1 MPAPLLLERLGK
13 ENGSGA
19 GAVRSCRL
27 RGAHGRSCRRL
38 AGSGWGGGRSS
49 SLRAPPPGP
58 ARPGAT
64 RITWEQ
70 QRPPRRFTIWF
81 ESADACL
88 PQLLEPRPPPNL
100 VPWRRGA
107 RAGPAASGRLG
118 LSTSTWHKQEFRRRG
133 GSGPGQRRGTPS
145 GSRYGESSGHEVVP
159 LPALVQ
165 LDGGEWPLYALWNFR
180 RLSRKILTGGRHSGQ
195 SAFDGEMY
203 WSLCGATGFVR

>member
-1 MPAPLLLERLGK
+1 MPSPCRERLGGR
-13 ENGSGA
+13 EVLVPQSAAAGPGSARCHTHYLGTA
-19 GAVRSCRL
+19 APAATVYHLVRV
-27 RGAHGRSCRRL
+27 CRRT
-38 AGSGWGGGRSS
+38 A
-49 SLRAPPPGP
+49 
-58 ARPGAT
+58 
-64 RITWEQ
+64 
-70 QRPPRRFTIWF
+70 
-81 ESADACL
+81 ACL

-118 LSTSTWHKQEFRRRG
+118 LSTSTWHKQDFRRRG

-165 LDGGEWPLYALWNFR
+165 LDVGEWPLYALWNFR